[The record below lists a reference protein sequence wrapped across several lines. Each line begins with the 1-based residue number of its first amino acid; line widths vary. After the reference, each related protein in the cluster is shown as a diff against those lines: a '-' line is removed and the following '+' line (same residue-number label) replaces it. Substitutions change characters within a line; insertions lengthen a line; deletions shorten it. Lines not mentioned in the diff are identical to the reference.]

1 MKIALVSVHGCPV
14 VRAGEKDTG
23 GMNVYV
29 LETAKEF
36 ARRGICVDVFTRT
49 HDITD
54 PEVVELAPG
63 ARVIHVASGPPE
75 TDKSD
80 VFPLLDDFTAKI
92 SSYTDFYGL
101 SYDMIWSHYWLSGLV
116 GLQLNSEWQV
126 PHVTSSHTLAELKT
140 RAIPGEPE
148 HPERDGSEHKIMSE
162 VDSIVVWSQN
172 ERESLGEI
180 YQVPQRKTVV
190 IPPGVDSDRFFPGP
204 RLEAREKLGLIGDN
218 KMVLFVGRLER
229 LKGVDVLLSAMA
241 MMDDPVDAKLVIVGG
256 AETSPERRV
265 LAEHAEQLGISDS
278 VQFHASVDHDELIQ
292 YYRAADVCALP
303 SYYESFGLAALEAS
317 ACGTP
322 VVASE
327 VGGLPEIVRDG
338 RTGYLVK
345 WRAPGP
351 FVNKLEQI
359 LQDDEQRALMGQAA
373 RQRALELSWGRS
385 VDRLQAH
392 FESLTHL
399 QALAGCGQAAG

>member
-1 MKIALVSVHGCPV
+1 MKIALISVHGCPV

-23 GMNVYV
+23 GMNVYL

-49 HDITD
+49 HNVND
-54 PEVVELAPG
+54 PEIVQLAPG
-63 ARVIHVASGPPE
+63 ARVIHVASGAPE
-75 TDKSD
+75 TEKED
-80 VFPLLDDFTAKI
+80 VFPLLDDFSSKI
-92 SSYTDFYGL
+92 SAYTDFYGFD
-101 SYDMIWSHYWLSGLV
+101 YDVIWSHYWLSGLV
-116 GLQLNSEWQV
+116 GMRLSSDWNV
-126 PHVTSSHTLAELKT
+126 PHVTSSHTLAELKS
-140 RAIPGEPE
+140 RAIRGETE
-148 HPERDGSEHKIMSE
+148 HPERDRSERRIMSE
-162 VDSIVVWSQN
+162 VDSIVVWSQS
-172 ERESLGEI
+172 ERESLTSI
-180 YQVPQRKTVV
+180 YQVPARRTAV
-190 IPPGVDSDRFFPGP
+190 IPPGVDSARFSPGA
-204 RLEAREKLGLIGDN
+204 RLEARANLGLKGD

-241 MMDDPVDAKLVIVGG
+241 MMEDPVDAKLVIVGG
-256 AETSPERRV
+256 AECSPERRI
-265 LAEHAEQLGISDS
+265 LIEHAEQLGISDR
-278 VQFHASVDHDELIQ
+278 VQFHSSVDQDELIQ

-351 FVNKLEQI
+351 FVDKLERI
-359 LQDDEQRALMGQAA
+359 LQDDEQRGEMGRAA
-373 RQRALELSWGRS
+373 RQRGLELSWERS
-385 VDRLQAH
+385 VDGLQAH
-392 FESLTHL
+392 FESLIHHP
-399 QALAGCGQAAG
+399 ALSRCGDAAG

>member
-1 MKIALVSVHGCPV
+1 
-14 VRAGEKDTG
+14 
-23 GMNVYV
+23 MNVY
-29 LETAKEF
+29 LQETAKEF

-49 HDITD
+49 HDLTD

-63 ARVIHVASGPPE
+63 ARVIHVASGPAE

-80 VFPLLDDFTAKI
+80 VFPLLDDFSSKI
-92 SSYTDFYGL
+92 SAYTKFYNL

-116 GLQLNSEWQV
+116 GLQLKAEWNV

-140 RAIPGEPE
+140 RAIQGEPE
-148 HPERDGSEHKIMSE
+148 HPERDRSEHRIMSE

-172 ERESLGEI
+172 ERESLAEI
-180 YQVPQRKTVV
+180 YQVPPEKTEV
-190 IPPGVDSDRFFPGP
+190 IPPGVDSDRFSPGP
-204 RLEAREKLGLIGDN
+204 RLEARAELGLNGD

-241 MMDDPVDAKLVIVGG
+241 MMEDPVDARLVIVGG
-256 AETSPERRV
+256 AQNSPERRV
-265 LAEHAEQLGISDS
+265 LAEHAEQLGITDR
-278 VQFHASVDHDELIQ
+278 VQFHASVDHDELIR

-327 VGGLPEIVRDG
+327 VGGLPEIVRDC

-359 LQDDEQRALMGQAA
+359 LQNDAQRETMGQAA

-385 VDRLQAH
+385 VDGLQTH
-392 FESLTHL
+392 FEALTHMESI
-399 QALAGCGQAAG
+399 AGCGTAAG